1 MLLIAFPKNYGKES
15 GCKEKREERTFK
27 NREREE
33 RRETREE
40 KQKGLI
46 F

>member
-1 MLLIAFPKNYGKES
+1 MLLMASPKNYGKES
-15 GCKEKREERTFK
+15 RCKEKREERAFK
-27 NREREE
+27 NSEREE

>member
-1 MLLIAFPKNYGKES
+1 MALPKNYGKES
-15 GCKEKREERTFK
+15 GCKEKREERAFK
-27 NREREE
+27 NSEREE
-33 RRETREE
+33 RRETRKE